1 MERKYINF
9 LLLLYKM
16 GSVLSKF
23 FCCNSDNCCC
33 YCRKKTQK
41 KKAKIY
47 QLPYLHD
54 TESFYEFA
62 HI

>member
-1 MERKYINF
+1 
-9 LLLLYKM
+9 M

-33 YCRKKTQK
+33 YCREKPQK